1 MSVCKYFRRLSYVAL
16 GRSARL
22 AGMEQPSPGLAAYR
36 RVVESIK
43 REIRVGTLPPGERL
57 PGNRGVAE
65 KYDVALATAQ
75 KALRVLQAEGWL
87 TTTPSVGVFVS
98 DQLPSGDEVDDIP
111 AALAEMKSEI
121 ASLAKR
127 VEELEDRR

>member
-1 MSVCKYFRRLSYVAL
+1 MSVCKCSRRLSYVAL

-22 AGMEQPSPGLAAYR
+22 SGMEQPSPGLAAYR

-43 REIRVGTLPPGERL
+43 REIRVGTLPSGERL

-65 KYDVALATAQ
+65 KYNVALATAQ
-75 KALRVLQAEGWL
+75 KALRVLQDEGWL
-87 TTTPSVGVFVS
+87 TATPSVGVFVS
-98 DQLPSGDEVDDIP
+98 DQAPVNDEVDDIP

-127 VEELEDRR
+127 VEELEHRL